1 MFLRK
6 TPLTQ
11 NNLKEWKSIST
22 GARTLKYSTHI
33 VSSHKQNVQDTQRKL
48 LEPEF
53 QIFPSFFFRF
63 IANFF

>member
-1 MFLRK
+1 MRK

-22 GARTLKYSTHI
+22 GARTLKFSTHI
-33 VSSHKQNVQDTQRKL
+33 VSSHKQNVQDTQIKL

-53 QIFPSFFFRF
+53 QIFPSIFFRF
-63 IANFF
+63 IAIFF